1 MLMCLQWVRFIF
13 TTVLESYMTIL
24 IKIYQKDL
32 SEHNSTMEMVALNI
46 KMFILETLLL
56 SFFFP
61 LKA

>member
-46 KMFILETLLL
+46 KMFIL
-56 SFFFP
+56 
-61 LKA
+61 